1 MRRYFIG
8 YQTLPATL
16 SAIALFVVTSF
27 AEVLIPASN
36 ANINYYGRF
45 DFSVANQA
53 RFNWSGSM
61 IEASF
66 TGTSIGIELVD
77 GNTDYDIE
85 IDGKQHSII
94 RTSSTTKY
102 TISTSLTNATHT
114 IRVMQRACHAA
125 KSSIT

>member
-1 MRRYFIG
+1 MHYGVCMKPPFSSPL
-8 YQTLPATL
+8 TLPVTL
-16 SAIALFVVTSF
+16 SAIALFVVSSF
-27 AEVLIPASN
+27 AEILIPASN

-77 GNTDYDIE
+77 GNTDYDIQ
-85 IDGKQHSII
+85 IDGKHHSVI
-94 RTSSTTKY
+94 RTT
-102 TISTSLTNATHT
+102 
-114 IRVMQRACHAA
+114 
-125 KSSIT
+125 